1 MSISVCL
8 SGLLSD
14 EDLSLTH
21 LVSVILL
28 VKDMNDFSNINQ
40 AYISYFEINPPIRVC
55 VEAPLEENVKIAMAV
70 IGFKRAK
77 SNERVPTMH
86 VQRISHW
93 APADIGPRQTW

>member
-21 LVSVILL
+21 LVSVTLL

-40 AYISYFEINPPIRVC
+40 AYISYFGINPLIRVC
-55 VEAPLEENVKIAMAV
+55 VKAPLDETVKIAMAV